1 MDENYVS
8 EVLNKE
14 KHSKKRETSLSNE
27 TPEKKQ
33 GFKTLLEMGPLIL
46 FFGVNYFYG
55 IFAGTAVLVA
65 STIFSLIVS
74 KLLYK
79 SIPMLAAFGC
89 VAVVLFGS
97 LTLIFDN
104 DLFIKIKPTVVSL
117 LIAGIL
123 FLGKVMGKNPL
134 ALVMQSSINLQDKGW
149 LRLTSL
155 WIFMFIVMA
164 IANEIAWRNLTTD
177 QWVSFKAFGIPVL
190 SVFFGILSLPILKKY
205 QIETKD

>member
-1 MDENYVS
+1 MAVEN
-8 EVLNKE
+8 
-14 KHSKKRETSLSNE
+14 KKDTIKSDVPVQKDGYKS
-27 TPEKKQ
+27 
-33 GFKTLLEMGPLIL
+33 LLEMGPLIL
-46 FFGVNYFYG
+46 FFVVNYFYG
-55 IFAGTAVLVA
+55 IFAGTAILVV
-65 STIFSLIVS
+65 STIISLIVS

-117 LIAGIL
+117 IIAGIL
-123 FLGKVMGKNPL
+123 LLGKVMGKNPL
-134 ALVMQSSINLQDKGW
+134 ALVMQSSITLEEEGW
-149 LRLTSL
+149 TKLTWL
-155 WIFMFIVMA
+155 WVFMFIVMA

-190 SVFFGILSLPILKKY
+190 SVFFGLLSLPILKKY
-205 QIETKD
+205 QIEKKI

>member
-1 MDENYVS
+1 MAVENKKDTIKSDVP
-8 EVLNKE
+8 VQKE
-14 KHSKKRETSLSNE
+14 GYKS
-27 TPEKKQ
+27 
-33 GFKTLLEMGPLIL
+33 LLEMGPLIL
-46 FFGVNYFYG
+46 FFVVNYFYG
-55 IFAGTAVLVA
+55 IFAGTAILVV
-65 STIFSLIVS
+65 STIISLIVS

-117 LIAGIL
+117 IIAGIL
-123 FLGKVMGKNPL
+123 LLGKVMGKNPL
-134 ALVMQSSINLQDKGW
+134 ALVMQSSITLEEEGW
-149 LRLTSL
+149 TKLTWL
-155 WIFMFIVMA
+155 WVFMFIVMA

-190 SVFFGILSLPILKKY
+190 SVFFGLLSLPILKKY
-205 QIETKD
+205 QIEKKI

>member
-1 MDENYVS
+1 MAVENKKDTIKSDVP
-8 EVLNKE
+8 VQKE
-14 KHSKKRETSLSNE
+14 GYKS
-27 TPEKKQ
+27 
-33 GFKTLLEMGPLIL
+33 LLEMGPLIL
-46 FFGVNYFYG
+46 FFVVNYFYG
-55 IFAGTAVLVA
+55 IFAGTAILVV
-65 STIFSLIVS
+65 STIISLIVS

-117 LIAGIL
+117 IIAGIL
-123 FLGKVMGKNPL
+123 LLGKVMGKNPL
-134 ALVMQSSINLQDKGW
+134 AIVMRSSITLEEEGW
-149 LRLTSL
+149 TKLTWL
-155 WIFMFIVMA
+155 WVFMFIVMA

-190 SVFFGILSLPILKKY
+190 SVFFGLLSLPILKKY
-205 QIETKD
+205 QIEKKI

>member
-1 MDENYVS
+1 MAVENKKDTIKSDVP
-8 EVLNKE
+8 VQKE
-14 KHSKKRETSLSNE
+14 GYKS
-27 TPEKKQ
+27 
-33 GFKTLLEMGPLIL
+33 LLEMGPLIL
-46 FFGVNYFYG
+46 FFVVNYFYG
-55 IFAGTAVLVA
+55 IFAGTAILVV
-65 STIFSLIVS
+65 STIISLVVS

-117 LIAGIL
+117 IIAGIL
-123 FLGKVMGKNPL
+123 LLGKVMGKNPL
-134 ALVMQSSINLQDKGW
+134 AIVMRSSITLEEEGW
-149 LRLTSL
+149 TKLTWL
-155 WIFMFIVMA
+155 WVFMFIVMA

-190 SVFFGILSLPILKKY
+190 SVFFGLLSLPILKKY
-205 QIETKD
+205 QIEKKI

>member
-1 MDENYVS
+1 MAVENKKDKIKSDVP
-8 EVLNKE
+8 VQKE
-14 KHSKKRETSLSNE
+14 GYKS
-27 TPEKKQ
+27 
-33 GFKTLLEMGPLIL
+33 LLEMGPLIL
-46 FFGVNYFYG
+46 FFVVNYFYG
-55 IFAGTAVLVA
+55 IFAGTAILVV
-65 STIFSLIVS
+65 STIISLIVS

-117 LIAGIL
+117 IIAGIL
-123 FLGKVMGKNPL
+123 LLGKVMGKNPL
-134 ALVMQSSINLQDKGW
+134 ALVMQSSITLEEEGW
-149 LRLTSL
+149 TKLTWL
-155 WIFMFIVMA
+155 WVFMFIVMA

-190 SVFFGILSLPILKKY
+190 SVFFGLLSLPILKKY
-205 QIETKD
+205 QIEKKI

>member
-1 MDENYVS
+1 MAVENKKHKIQSDIPVQ
-8 EVLNKE
+8 KE
-14 KHSKKRETSLSNE
+14 GYKS
-27 TPEKKQ
+27 
-33 GFKTLLEMGPLIL
+33 LLEMGPLIL
-46 FFGVNYFYG
+46 FFVVNYFYG
-55 IFAGTAVLVA
+55 IFAGTAILVV
-65 STIFSLIVS
+65 STIISLIFS

-117 LIAGIL
+117 IIAGIL
-123 FLGKVMGKNPL
+123 LLGKVMGKNPL
-134 ALVMQSSINLQDKGW
+134 ALVMQSSITLEEEGW
-149 LRLTSL
+149 TKLTWL
-155 WIFMFIVMA
+155 WVFMFIVMA

-190 SVFFGILSLPILKKY
+190 SVFFGLLSLPILKKY
-205 QIETKD
+205 QIEKKI

>member
-1 MDENYVS
+1 MAVENKKDTIKSDVP
-8 EVLNKE
+8 VQKE
-14 KHSKKRETSLSNE
+14 GYKS
-27 TPEKKQ
+27 
-33 GFKTLLEMGPLIL
+33 LLEMGPLIL
-46 FFGVNYFYG
+46 FFVVNYFYG
-55 IFAGTAVLVA
+55 IFAGTAILVV
-65 STIFSLIVS
+65 STIISLIFS

-117 LIAGIL
+117 IIAGIL
-123 FLGKVMGKNPL
+123 LLGKVMGKNPL
-134 ALVMQSSINLQDKGW
+134 ALVMQSSITLEEEGW
-149 LRLTSL
+149 TKLTWL
-155 WIFMFIVMA
+155 WVFMFIVMA

-190 SVFFGILSLPILKKY
+190 SVFFGLLSLPILKKY
-205 QIETKD
+205 QIEKKI

>member
-1 MDENYVS
+1 MAVENKKDKIKSDVP
-8 EVLNKE
+8 VQKE
-14 KHSKKRETSLSNE
+14 GYKS
-27 TPEKKQ
+27 
-33 GFKTLLEMGPLIL
+33 LLEMGPLIL
-46 FFGVNYFYG
+46 FFVVNYFYG
-55 IFAGTAVLVA
+55 IFAGTAILVV
-65 STIFSLIVS
+65 STIISLIVS

-117 LIAGIL
+117 IIAGIL
-123 FLGKVMGKNPL
+123 LLGKVMGKNPL
-134 ALVMQSSINLQDKGW
+134 ALVMQSSITLEEEGW
-149 LRLTSL
+149 TKLTWL
-155 WIFMFIVMA
+155 WVFMFIVMA

-190 SVFFGILSLPILKKY
+190 SVFFGLLSLPILKKY
-205 QIETKD
+205 QIEKSNPRN

>member
-1 MDENYVS
+1 MAVENKKDKIKSDIPVQ
-8 EVLNKE
+8 KE
-14 KHSKKRETSLSNE
+14 GYKS
-27 TPEKKQ
+27 
-33 GFKTLLEMGPLIL
+33 LLEMGPLIL
-46 FFGVNYFYG
+46 FFVVNYFYG
-55 IFAGTAVLVA
+55 IFAGTAILVV
-65 STIFSLIVS
+65 STIISLIVS

-117 LIAGIL
+117 IIAGIL
-123 FLGKVMGKNPL
+123 LLGKVMGKNPL
-134 ALVMQSSINLQDKGW
+134 ALVMQSSITLEEEGW
-149 LRLTSL
+149 TKLTWL
-155 WIFMFIVMA
+155 WVFMFIVMA

-190 SVFFGILSLPILKKY
+190 SVFFGLLSLPILKKY
-205 QIETKD
+205 QIEKKI

>member
-1 MDENYVS
+1 MNTS
-8 EVLNKE
+8 QSKE
-14 KHSKKRETSLSNE
+14 IQG
-27 TPEKKQ
+27 KKQ

-46 FFGVNYFYG
+46 FFAVNYFYG
-55 IFAGTAVLVA
+55 IFAGTAVLVV
-65 STIFSLIVS
+65 STIISLIVS

-117 LIAGIL
+117 IIAGIL
-123 FLGKVMGKNPL
+123 LLGKVLGKNPL
-134 ALVMQSSINLQDKGW
+134 ALVMQSSITLEEEGW
-149 LRLTSL
+149 TKLTWL
-155 WIFMFIVMA
+155 WVFMFIVMA

-190 SVFFGILSLPILKKY
+190 SVFFGLLSLPILKKY
-205 QIETKD
+205 QIEKKI